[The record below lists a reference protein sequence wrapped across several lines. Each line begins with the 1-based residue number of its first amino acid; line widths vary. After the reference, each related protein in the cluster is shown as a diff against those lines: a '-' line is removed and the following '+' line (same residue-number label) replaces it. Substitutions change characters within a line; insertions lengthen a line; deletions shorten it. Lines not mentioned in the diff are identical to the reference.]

1 MQYKIE
7 EDHQVPVEQIVR
19 NSKQLGVAIRRH
31 RRSAG
36 LSQAQLGAK
45 TNLRQATISALERG
59 EPGTELRT
67 VIDVITALGIEI
79 VVRDRSQPAGK
90 IEDLF

>member
-1 MQYKIE
+1 M
-7 EDHQVPVEQIVR
+7 EQIVR
-19 NSKQLGVAIRRH
+19 TSNQLGATIRRR

-36 LSQAQLGAK
+36 LSQTELGTK
-45 TNLRQATISALERG
+45 THLRQATISALENG

-67 VIDVITALGIEI
+67 LIDVMSALGLEM
-79 VVRDRSQPAGK
+79 VVRERSAAADR

>member
-1 MQYKIE
+1 M
-7 EDHQVPVEQIVR
+7 DQIIR
-19 NSKQLGVAIRRH
+19 TPKQLGAAIRRH

-36 LSQAQLGAK
+36 LTQAQLGAK
-45 TNLRQATISALERG
+45 IHLRQATISALERG

-67 VIDVITALGIEI
+67 VFDVITALGIEI
-79 VVRDRSQPAGK
+79 VVRDRSKSPGK

>member
-1 MQYKIE
+1 M
-7 EDHQVPVEQIVR
+7 EQIVR
-19 NSKQLGVAIRRH
+19 TSKQLGAAIRRH
-31 RRSAG
+31 RRSVG

-67 VIDVITALGIEI
+67 VIDVMTALCIEI
-79 VVRDRSQPAGK
+79 VVRDRSQSSGK

>member
-1 MQYKIE
+1 MPYKI
-7 EDHQVPVEQIVR
+7 PMEQIVR
-19 NSKQLGVAIRRH
+19 TSKQLGAAIRRH

-36 LSQAQLGAK
+36 LSQTQLGAK

>member
-1 MQYKIE
+1 M
-7 EDHQVPVEQIVR
+7 EQIVR
-19 NSKQLGVAIRRH
+19 TSKQLGAAIRRH

-67 VIDVITALGIEI
+67 VIDVMTALGIEM
-79 VVRDRSQPAGK
+79 VVRDRSQSPGK

>member
-7 EDHQVPVEQIVR
+7 KDPVPVEQIVR
-19 NSKQLGVAIRRH
+19 TSKQLGSAIRRH

-36 LSQAQLGAK
+36 LSQAQVGAR

-67 VIDVITALGIEI
+67 VIDVMTALGVEI

>member
-1 MQYKIE
+1 M
-7 EDHQVPVEQIVR
+7 EQIVR
-19 NSKQLGVAIRRH
+19 TSKQLGAAIRRH
-31 RRSAG
+31 RRSVG

-67 VIDVITALGIEI
+67 VIDVMTALAIEI
-79 VVRDRSQPAGK
+79 VVRDRSQSSGK

>member
-1 MQYKIE
+1 M
-7 EDHQVPVEQIVR
+7 EQIVR
-19 NSKQLGVAIRRH
+19 TSKQLGAAIRRH
-31 RRSAG
+31 RRSVG

-67 VIDVITALGIEI
+67 VIDVMTALGIEI
-79 VVRDRSQPAGK
+79 VVRDRSQSPGK

>member
-1 MQYKIE
+1 M
-7 EDHQVPVEQIVR
+7 DQIIR
-19 NSKQLGVAIRRH
+19 TPKQLGAAIRRH

-36 LSQAQLGAK
+36 LTQAQLGTK
-45 TNLRQATISALERG
+45 IHLRQATISALERG

-67 VIDVITALGIEI
+67 VFDVITALGIEI
-79 VVRDRSQPAGK
+79 VVRDRSKSPGK